1 MPYASPE
8 AKLANERR
16 YSHRRRMR
24 RQERRA
30 WAGFYVVTRR
40 DVRRLLHRYN
50 GRCAYCGQRDDML
63 GLDHVFPLARG
74 GQHRIGNLLPAC
86 PSCNARKGNATLM
99 EWHKY
104 ELWKI
109 RIGYDEKF

>member
-30 WAGFYVVTRR
+30 WAGYYVVTRR

-50 GRCAYCGQRDDML
+50 GRCAYCGERDDML

-74 GQHRIGNLLPAC
+74 GGIA
-86 PSCNARKGNATLM
+86 ARGFFRVGLGLVSGLARHGFN
-99 EWHKY
+99 E
-104 ELWKI
+104 
-109 RIGYDEKF
+109 